1 MKQSAA
7 NLLRG
12 GLFRMNNQVSDIKNE
27 MRKLANKEIAE
38 HSQRFFKTGK
48 GQYGEGDIF
57 LGIRVPVL
65 RKIAKKFRRISLAEV
80 SKLLESKFH
89 EERLLSIL
97 MLVNLFKSGDEDD
110 QELIYELYLDKT
122 KFINNWDIVDISAG
136 NIVGAFLFEK
146 DKAPLYRLVFS
157 ENLWERR
164 IAIVATFYFIRN
176 DEFDDT
182 LKIAEILFT
191 DKEDL
196 IHKAVGWMLR
206 EVGKRVIEIEE
217 EFLEEHYL
225 KMPRTMLRYAIERFP
240 GTRRKMYLK
249 GQV

>member
-1 MKQSAA
+1 
-7 NLLRG
+7 
-12 GLFRMNNQVSDIKNE
+12 MNNQVSDIKNE
-27 MRKLANKEIAE
+27 MRKLANKKIAE

-136 NIVGAFLFEK
+136 NIVGEFLFEK

-240 GTRRKMYLK
+240 ETRRKMYLK

>member
-1 MKQSAA
+1 
-7 NLLRG
+7 
-12 GLFRMNNQVSDIKNE
+12 MNNQVANIKYE
-27 MRKLANKEIAE
+27 IRKLANKKIAE

-57 LGIRVPVL
+57 LGIRVPDL

-146 DKAPLYRLVFS
+146 DKAPLFRLVFS

-240 GTRRKMYLK
+240 ETRRKMYLK

>member
-1 MKQSAA
+1 
-7 NLLRG
+7 
-12 GLFRMNNQVSDIKNE
+12 MNNQVADIKNE
-27 MRKLANKEIAE
+27 MRKLANKKIAE

-97 MLVNLFKSGDEDD
+97 ILVNLFKLGDEDD

-122 KFINNWDIVDISAG
+122 RYINNWDIVDISAG
-136 NIVGAFLFEK
+136 NIVGEFLFEK

-164 IAIVATFYFIRN
+164 IAIVATFYFIKN

-225 KMPRTMLRYAIERFP
+225 KMPRTMLRYAIERLP
-240 GTRRKMYLK
+240 ETRRKMYLK

>member
-1 MKQSAA
+1 
-7 NLLRG
+7 
-12 GLFRMNNQVSDIKNE
+12 MNNQVTDIKYEIRN
-27 MRKLANKEIAE
+27 LANKKTAK

-57 LGIRVPVL
+57 LGIRAPVL

-122 KFINNWDIVDISAG
+122 RFINNWDIVDISAG
-136 NIVGAFLFEK
+136 NIVGEFLFEK

-240 GTRRKMYLK
+240 ETRRKMYLK

>member
-1 MKQSAA
+1 
-7 NLLRG
+7 
-12 GLFRMNNQVSDIKNE
+12 MNNQIADIKNE

-240 GTRRKMYLK
+240 ETRRKMYLK

>member
-1 MKQSAA
+1 
-7 NLLRG
+7 
-12 GLFRMNNQVSDIKNE
+12 MNNQVADIKYE
-27 MRKLANKEIAE
+27 IRKLANKKTAK

-182 LKIAEILFT
+182 LKIAEILLT

-240 GTRRKMYLK
+240 ETRRKMYLK
-249 GQV
+249 GQI

>member
-1 MKQSAA
+1 
-7 NLLRG
+7 
-12 GLFRMNNQVSDIKNE
+12 MNNQVANIKNE
-27 MRKLANKEIAE
+27 MRKLANKKIAE

-240 GTRRKMYLK
+240 ETRRKMYLK
-249 GQV
+249 GQI

>member
-1 MKQSAA
+1 
-7 NLLRG
+7 
-12 GLFRMNNQVSDIKNE
+12 MNNQVANIKNE
-27 MRKLANKEIAE
+27 MRKLANKKIAE

-164 IAIVATFYFIRN
+164 IAIVSTFYFIRN

-240 GTRRKMYLK
+240 ETRRKMYLK

>member
-1 MKQSAA
+1 MILIVVAHPDDEVLGCGGAVAKWTAAGESVHILIMAEGITSRDSVRNVEAKSEEISFLAKSA
-7 NLLRG
+7 
-12 GLFRMNNQVSDIKNE
+12 QK
-27 MRKLANKEIAE
+27 
-38 HSQRFFKTGK
+38 
-48 GQYGEGDIF
+48 
-57 LGIRVPVL
+57 
-65 RKIAKKFRRISLAEV
+65 
-80 SKLLESKFH
+80 
-89 EERLLSIL
+89 
-97 MLVNLFKSGDEDD
+97 
-110 QELIYELYLDKT
+110 
-122 KFINNWDIVDISAG
+122 AG
-136 NIVGAFLFEK
+136 NIVGAFLLEK

-164 IAIVATFYFIRN
+164 IAIVATFSFIKN

-182 LKIAEILFT
+182 LKIAEILLT

-240 GTRRKMYLK
+240 ETRRKMYLK
-249 GQV
+249 GQI

>member
-1 MKQSAA
+1 
-7 NLLRG
+7 
-12 GLFRMNNQVSDIKNE
+12 MNNQVPDIKYE
-27 MRKLANKEIAE
+27 IRKLANNKTAKL
-38 HSQRFFKTGK
+38 SQRFFKTGK
-48 GQYGEGDIF
+48 GQYGEGDIY
-57 LGIRVPVL
+57 LGIRVLVL
-65 RKIAKKFRRISLAEV
+65 RKIAKNFRRISLAEV

-217 EFLEEHYL
+217 EFLVEHYL
-225 KMPRTMLRYAIERFP
+225 KMPSTMLRYAIERFP
-240 GTRRKMYLK
+240 ETRRKMYLK

>member
-1 MKQSAA
+1 
-7 NLLRG
+7 
-12 GLFRMNNQVSDIKNE
+12 MNNQVSYIKNE
-27 MRKLANKEIAE
+27 MRKLANEEIAE

-240 GTRRKMYLK
+240 ETRRRMYLK

>member
-1 MKQSAA
+1 
-7 NLLRG
+7 
-12 GLFRMNNQVSDIKNE
+12 MNNQVADIKNE
-27 MRKLANKEIAE
+27 IRKFANKKIAE

-122 KFINNWDIVDISAG
+122 RFINNWDIVDISAG

-240 GTRRKMYLK
+240 ETRRKMYLK

>member
-1 MKQSAA
+1 
-7 NLLRG
+7 
-12 GLFRMNNQVSDIKNE
+12 MNNQVSDIKNE
-27 MRKLANKEIAE
+27 MRKLANKKTAK

-240 GTRRKMYLK
+240 ETRRKMYLK

>member
-1 MKQSAA
+1 
-7 NLLRG
+7 
-12 GLFRMNNQVSDIKNE
+12 MNNQVSDIKNE
-27 MRKLANKEIAE
+27 MRKLANKKIAE

-48 GQYGEGDIF
+48 GQYGEGDIY

-240 GTRRKMYLK
+240 ETRRRMYLK

>member
-1 MKQSAA
+1 
-7 NLLRG
+7 
-12 GLFRMNNQVSDIKNE
+12 MNNQVSDIKNE

-136 NIVGAFLFEK
+136 NIVGVFLFEK

-157 ENLWERR
+157 ENLWEGR

-240 GTRRKMYLK
+240 ETRRKMYLK

>member
-1 MKQSAA
+1 
-7 NLLRG
+7 
-12 GLFRMNNQVSDIKNE
+12 MNNQVSDIKNE

-97 MLVNLFKSGDEDD
+97 MLVNLFKSGDENN

-122 KFINNWDIVDISAG
+122 RFINNWDIVDISAG
-136 NIVGAFLFEK
+136 NIVGEFLFEK

-164 IAIVATFYFIRN
+164 IAIVATFYFIKN

-191 DKEDL
+191 VKEDL

-240 GTRRKMYLK
+240 ETRRKMYLK
-249 GQV
+249 GQI

>member
-1 MKQSAA
+1 
-7 NLLRG
+7 
-12 GLFRMNNQVSDIKNE
+12 
-27 MRKLANKEIAE
+27 MRKLANMKIAE
-38 HSQRFFKTGK
+38 HSKRFFKTGK

-240 GTRRKMYLK
+240 ETRRKMYLK